1 MKRRHH
7 RYSTKQSETE
17 AAEVKIQRR
26 PICKTTKPKKILNTQ
41 GGKAMYSMETGKQS
55 KGNVKNTDI
64 MVQYFITGM
73 VINNLLDL

>member
-1 MKRRHH
+1 M
-7 RYSTKQSETE
+7 
-17 AAEVKIQRR
+17 
-26 PICKTTKPKKILNTQ
+26 TKPKKILNIHR

-55 KGNVKNTDI
+55 KDNVKNTDI